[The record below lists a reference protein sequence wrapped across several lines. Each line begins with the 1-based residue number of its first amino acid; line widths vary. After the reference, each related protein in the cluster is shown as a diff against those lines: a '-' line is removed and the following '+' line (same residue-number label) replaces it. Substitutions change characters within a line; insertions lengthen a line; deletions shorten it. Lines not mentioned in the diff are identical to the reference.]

1 MEVIIGRKKILN
13 ETSGEEYTATV
24 PEPNT
29 VDRKIK
35 SGLLGTTFLPSD
47 VTILGTEFKNK
58 HYVGF
63 GLKVDDNKQFCES
76 CPMKPWLSGK
86 LREEKSDGSY
96 HIIATEDTP
105 GKLVKLAKEKIE
117 VDEDKILIYT
127 KVKVNDTKANNAE
140 VLEEKEQQF
149 ILNQWTNDLESFKI
163 TDSGP
168 RALSFEYK
176 AYVQYLG
183 RQDWISSGF
192 VGNPTDSS
200 KFLEAFA
207 IRIDGNTQH
216 SISYAAKIEHPEK
229 GIITTR
235 KFRDGE
241 LCFIRHDKN
250 QGEKLPIK
258 AIFVSIETKQQY
270 APCDRSSLCICEDT
284 ICHDAAETT
293 SHVPSMVPSLTPTV
307 SPSMVPSMNPTSFP
321 SFVPTSS
328 PTKSKETRPP
338 SPPPTQEPTPYPTP
352 NPTKQPRWENIYG
365 RLKQVSVSA
374 DG

>member
-1 MEVIIGRKKILN
+1 MG
-13 ETSGEEYTATV
+13 
-24 PEPNT
+24 
-29 VDRKIK
+29 
-35 SGLLGTTFLPSD
+35 
-47 VTILGTEFKNK
+47 TILGTEFKNK

-140 VLEEKEQQF
+140 VLEEKEQQS

-176 AYVQYLG
+176 AYVEDVGL
-183 RQDWISSGF
+183 RDWESSGF
-192 VGNPTDSS
+192 AGDPTDAS
-200 KFLEAFA
+200 KFLESFA

-216 SISYAAKIEHPEK
+216 SISYAAKIDHPDK
-229 GIITTR
+229 GIVTTR

-241 LCFIRHDKN
+241 VCCIRHGGNKCL
-250 QGEKLPIK
+250 KAPIK
-258 AIFVSIETKQQY
+258 AIFVSIEPEQQY
-270 APCDRSSLCICEDT
+270 AQCNRSSLCICEDT
-284 ICHDAAETT
+284 ICHDATATT
-293 SHVPSMVPSLTPTV
+293 SHAPSMMPSMMPSMHPSLVLT
-307 SPSMVPSMNPTSFP
+307 SNPT
-321 SFVPTSS
+321 TS
-328 PTKSKETRPP
+328 
-338 SPPPTQEPTPYPTP
+338 
-352 NPTKQPRWENIYG
+352 NPTTSNPTTTPRKPRPTINVAPYG
-365 RLKQVSVSA
+365 IAYQSSTGWDGYASRAIDGNVNRNWSGGSITHTASGDRNPWWQVDLRLDTEISKIVI
-374 DG
+374 